1 MAAARGERLIPPLLD
16 RQRRGVQLGSIR
28 IGVRVTATNAQGKT
42 YTRPKKLDTFRL
54 TSPDRHKIEAAAE
67 LYGGEVQPWKSSESA
82 AQQWEVLT
90 TVDRMPVRVPPGEPV
105 EQHYMLF
112 GGRPPVRQRLC
123 DGLTEKMRGG
133 TCICPPDLMER
144 KRLAADGAACK
155 PVTRL
160 SLVLADLPGLGV
172 WSLTSTGDAAAD
184 ELASVAELLRQSAAA
199 GMMMP
204 ATLRLEQRESRG
216 SGEVHRFAVP
226 VLDVGA
232 SLVALESGHVP
243 MPQLATPVRSAIEAP
258 TETVVEGVIVDEPP
272 HGMPSTAQHTAE
284 AAKLAATPDDVKR
297 LGAYARERG
306 WMNDDVLGPD
316 GLSARL
322 ENVLYEHLERVGGLG

>member
-1 MAAARGERLIPPLLD
+1 MPLLD
-16 RQRRGVQLGSIR
+16 RQRRGVTLGAIR
-28 IGVRVTATNAQGKT
+28 IGTRVTATKQGGGTFLK
-42 YTRPKKLDTFRL
+42 PVKLDTFRL
-54 TSPDRHKIEAAAE
+54 TSPDRHKIDAAAE
-67 LYGGEVQPWKSSESA
+67 LYGGEVKPWKPDERA
-82 AQQWEVLT
+82 GQQWEVVT

-105 EQHYMLF
+105 SQAYELWR
-112 GGRPPVRQRLC
+112 GTRQRLC
-123 DGLTEKMRGG
+123 DGFRESMKGG
-133 TCICPPDLMER
+133 TCVCPPDLMER
-144 KRLAADGAACK
+144 KRLAAEGGACK

-232 SLVALESGHVP
+232 SLLALESGQVP
-243 MPQLATPVRSAIEAP
+243 LAVAATPVARAIEQAP
-258 TETVVEGVIVDEPP
+258 PPALEGTIETPTPP
-272 HGMPSTAQHTAE
+272 GMPATAQAVADH
-284 AAKLAATPDDVKR
+284 AKTLTTPDDVKR
-297 LGAYARERG
+297 LGGYARDRG
-306 WMNDDVLGPD
+306 WMNARVYGPD
-316 GLSARL
+316 GLDAQL
-322 ENVLYEHLERVGGLG
+322 ENVLYEHLERVGGLD

>member
-1 MAAARGERLIPPLLD
+1 MPPLLD
-16 RQRRGVQLGSIR
+16 RQRRGVTLGAIR
-28 IGVRVTATNAQGKT
+28 IGIRVTATSSTGKT
-42 YTRPKKLDTFRL
+42 YQKPQKLSTFRL

-67 LYGGEVQPWKSSESA
+67 LYGGEVKLWKPSENA
-82 AQQWEVLT
+82 GQQYEVVT

-105 EQHYMLF
+105 TQQYEQW

-123 DGLTEKMRGG
+123 DGFVESMKGG
-133 TCICPPDLMER
+133 TCVCPPDLMER
-144 KRLAADGAACK
+144 KRLAAEGGACK

-232 SLVALESGHVP
+232 SLAALESGHVP
-243 MPQLATPVRSAIEAP
+243 QPQLATPVRSAIEAP
-258 TETVVEGVIVDEPP
+258 QSTVVEGVIEPDT
-272 HGMPSTAQHTAE
+272 HGMPPSAQLVAD
-284 AAKLAATPDDVKR
+284 AAKLAAVPDDVKR

-306 WMNDDVLGPD
+306 WLSSDVTGPD
-316 GLSARL
+316 GLGALL
-322 ENVLYEHLERVGGLG
+322 ENVLYEHLERVGGLD